1 MRNVSIYGQKW
12 LDLVFEGKN
21 KAYGAYQL
29 RQESAQTSY
38 KALAYGVV
46 LLGSIFFIMSSFSE
60 RKEPVENY
68 TPLVLTHINTTT
80 KIPIEEPKQPEE
92 KAPKAPRTPADTPPI
107 TNAPPVVVAAPLA
120 QQDVP
125 TNTQIAAA
133 PSTTGSPTG
142 TAPSTGTNTSGTST
156 SVTLPVTTGPVK
168 ASELDR
174 QPNFPGGMQ
183 HFYQYVATNIDR
195 ENLEEGETIRVNV
208 SFVIETD
215 GTMTD
220 IQVKEKTNTIIAK
233 EAIRVLKSLK
243 KKWTPG
249 IKDGQAVRTQFT
261 LPIAV
266 LL

>member
-29 RQESAQTSY
+29 RQESAQTSG
-38 KALAYGVV
+38 KAFVCGVV
-46 LLGSIFFIMSSFSE
+46 LVGGVFFIMSSFSE
-60 RKEPVENY
+60 RKEPVIISK
-68 TPLVLTHINTTT
+68 PIIC
-80 KIPIEEPKQPEE
+80 KIVHLDELHTVEPKEPQGP
-92 KAPKAPRTPADTPPI
+92 KPKATQPTPEVPV
-107 TNAPPVVVAAPLA
+107 TNAPMVVVSTPLA
-120 QQDVP
+120 QPEVP
-125 TNTQIAAA
+125 THTQV
-133 PSTTGSPTG
+133 TTTPVTVGSPFG
-142 TAPSTGTNTSGTST
+142 TAPFTGSNTSGTST
-156 SVTLPVTTGPVK
+156 ATTTAVTTGPVK
-168 ASELDR
+168 TSDLDR
-174 QPNFPGGMQ
+174 QPNYPGGID
-183 HFYQYVATNIDR
+183 HFYEYVANNFDR
-195 ENLEEGETIRVNV
+195 ENLDEGETIRVNV

-220 IQVKEKTNTIIAK
+220 IQVKESSNSMIAK

-249 IKDGQAVRTQFT
+249 IKDGAAVRTQFT

>member
-29 RQESAQTSY
+29 RQESAQTTG
-38 KALAYGVV
+38 KAFVCGVALV
-46 LLGSIFFIMSSFSE
+46 GGIFFIMSSFSE
-60 RKEPVENY
+60 RTEPVIISE
-68 TPLVLTHINTTT
+68 PIVVTHINTITE
-80 KIPIEEPKQPEE
+80 IPIDKPKQPET
-92 KAPKAPRTPADTPPI
+92 KAPKAPKKPTETPPI
-107 TNAPPVVVAAPLA
+107 TNAPPVVVATPLA
-120 QQDVP
+120 QPEVP
-125 TNTQIAAA
+125 TNVQAAAA
-133 PSTTGSPTG
+133 PTTTGSPTG
-142 TAPSTGTNTSGTST
+142 TAPSTGTNTAGSAPPTTIPAS
-156 SVTLPVTTGPVK
+156 TGPVK

-174 QPNFPGGMQ
+174 QPNFPGGIQ
-183 HFYQYVATNIDR
+183 NFYQYVANNFDR
-195 ENLEEGETIRVNV
+195 ENLDEGETIRVNV

-215 GTMTD
+215 GTMTN
-220 IQVKEKTNTIIAK
+220 IEVKEKTNTVIAN

-249 IKDGQAVRTQFT
+249 IKNGQAVRTQFT